1 MEYQTPKTG
10 IFLRRQNRFVAEVEL
25 EGRRELVHV
34 RNTGRCREL
43 LLEGA
48 RVFLEEAAGEK
59 RKTKYSL
66 IAVEKG
72 ERLVNLDAQAPNR
85 IAAEALAAGRLAE
98 IGQVE
103 AWRRE
108 VSYGSSRF
116 DLYYRQG
123 TQEGFLEV
131 KGVTLEE
138 GGIARFPDAPTERGT
153 KHLRELMA
161 AKAAGYQAAVLFVIQ
176 MEGVREFR
184 PHARQDGK
192 FALALREAAAAG
204 VQVLAY
210 DCKVQAGE
218 ISLDKPVPV
227 ALWQE

>member
-1 MEYQTPKTG
+1 MEYQTPKAG

-85 IAAEALAAGRLAE
+85 IAAEALASGRLAE

-103 AWRRE
+103 AWKRE

-176 MEGVREFR
+176 MKGVR
-184 PHARQDGK
+184 
-192 FALALREAAAAG
+192 
-204 VQVLAY
+204 
-210 DCKVQAGE
+210 
-218 ISLDKPVPV
+218 
-227 ALWQE
+227 